1 MRGQAGFFDVDER
14 LKELSAKG
22 DDLERLNGIVD
33 FELFRDDLACAV
45 PRSDGSK
52 GGRPPFDLVFMFK
65 VLILQA
71 SHSLSDERTEF
82 LIKDRLSFMRFLGLG
97 LADAV
102 PDANTIWT
110 FREALTRA
118 RLAAKPA
125 IEALFERFDAT
136 LRAAGFLA
144 MGGQII
150 DASIVAAPKQR
161 NTEGEKRDLK

>member
-1 MRGQAGFFDVDER
+1 MRGQAGFFDLDER

-22 DDLERLNGIVD
+22 DALERLSTIVD
-33 FELFRDDLACAV
+33 FELFRPDLIRAV

-52 GGRPPFDLVFMFK
+52 GGGPAFDLVFMFK

-82 LIKDRLSFMRFLGLG
+82 LIKDRLSLMRFLGLG
-97 LADAV
+97 LADPV

-110 FREALTRA
+110 FREALKRA
-118 RLAAKPA
+118 GTVERLFAQ
-125 IEALFERFDAT
+125 FDAT

-144 MGGQII
+144 MGGQIV
-150 DASIVAAPKQR
+150 DATIV
-161 NTEGEKRDLK
+161 